1 MKKQQTDKIVK
12 LLQEKI
18 DLERKKKTLQADW
31 NEKRR
36 KLYKDYQ
43 NPLKALNSQIESRE
57 IEINKLFE
65 E

>member
-1 MKKQQTDKIVK
+1 MKKQQSDKIIK
-12 LLQEKI
+12 LLQDKI
-18 DLERKKKTLQADW
+18 ALEHKKKTLQSDW

-36 KLYKDYQ
+36 KLYKKYK

-57 IEINKLFE
+57 IEINKLLE